1 MARSAGSV
9 TDTLLARVR
18 QTGAPGTANDFA
30 MQILSKC
37 QRIVNAGLK
46 RIISASTF
54 STTAS
59 TLVYA
64 YRSVLTSAVDILSV
78 RESVYGREIQKCN
91 SLAELAAYDADWF
104 TATGLRFEAW
114 IQLGRDIFILY
125 PAKIGSSSVYIEYTT
140 LTTEY
145 DNYAEDS
152 GTDMDLSDEDTDI
165 ALGIAEVVLLLRN
178 KQIALAQSRAK
189 VISEVVQKHLAM
201 RV

>member
-1 MARSAGSV
+1 MARSAGSI

-18 QTGAPGTANDFA
+18 QTGAPGTTNDFA

-46 RIISASTF
+46 RV
-54 STTAS
+54 TAS
-59 TLVYA
+59 TSYTTAANTLVYL
-64 YRSVLTSAVDILSV
+64 YRNTLTSAVDILTV
-78 RESVYGREIQKCN
+78 KEGTRELQRCD
-91 SLAELAAYDADWF
+91 SLLDLEAYDADWP
-104 TATGLRFEAW
+104 TTTGTRFEFW
-114 IQLGRDIFILY
+114 LQLGRDLLILY
-125 PAKIGSSSVYIEYTT
+125 PAKIGASSVTVIYST

-152 GTDMDLSDEDTDI
+152 GTNTDLSDEDINI